1 MEWKGGCIIGS
12 NKGDAKTLMA
22 VGTGR
27 ALGSRLKRVNEPSSA
42 LSAIKCCRYYVVLGQ
57 ETQAVPC
64 ERLVDRL
71 PVGCV

>member
-1 MEWKGGCIIGS
+1 MGLDKE
-12 NKGDAKTLMA
+12 DAKTLMA

-42 LSAIKCCRYYVVLGQ
+42 LLATKCYRYYEALGQ